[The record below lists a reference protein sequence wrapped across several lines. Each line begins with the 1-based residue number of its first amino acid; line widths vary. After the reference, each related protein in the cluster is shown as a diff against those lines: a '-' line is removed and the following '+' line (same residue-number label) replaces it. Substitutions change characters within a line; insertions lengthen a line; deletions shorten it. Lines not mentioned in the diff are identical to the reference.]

1 MTPPKPV
8 PLRTLFCI
16 GVNQNFFDANQQET
30 KEVWTAFV
38 QMMQGIA
45 QLPGVNVLGNMD
57 DDRSMVGPS
66 GNAPWTTYVLA
77 DVPDLET
84 VHAACNLFR
93 TIGVGDG
100 TYKLW
105 KYCKVE
111 ARVGRELSIP
121 AYAAS

>member
-1 MTPPKPV
+1 MTTENKA

-16 GVNQNFFDANQQET
+16 GINQNFFDAAVQET
-30 KEVWTAFV
+30 KDVWAAFV

-45 QLPGVNVLGNMD
+45 QLPGVTVLGNLD

-66 GNAPWTTYVLA
+66 DGWPWTTYVLA

-93 TIGVGDG
+93 TIPVGDG

-105 KYCKVE
+105 KYAKVE

-121 AYAAS
+121 AYAA

>member
-1 MTPPKPV
+1 MTPETKT

-16 GVNQNFFDANQQET
+16 GVNQNFFDATQTET
-30 KEVWTAFV
+30 KDIWNAFV

-45 QLPGVNVLGNMD
+45 ALPGVKVLGNLD

-66 GNAPWTTYVLA
+66 ASWPWTTYVLA

-121 AYAAS
+121 AYAA

>member
-1 MTPPKPV
+1 MSSDRKP

-16 GVNQNFFDANQQET
+16 GVNQNFFDATADET
-30 KEVWTAFV
+30 KQVWAAFV
-38 QMMQGIA
+38 RMMQGIA
-45 QLPGVNVLGNMD
+45 ALPGVTVLGNLD
-57 DDRSMVGPS
+57 DDRAMVGPS
-66 GNAPWTTYVLA
+66 DGWPWTTYVLA

-121 AYAAS
+121 AYAQ

>member
-1 MTPPKPV
+1 MTTDKTP

-16 GVNQNFFDANQQET
+16 GVNQNFFDATAQET
-30 KEVWTAFV
+30 KDVWAAFV

-45 QLPGVNVLGNMD
+45 RLPGVAVLGNLD

-66 GNAPWTTYVLA
+66 DGWPWTTYVLA
-77 DVPDLET
+77 DVPDLDT

-121 AYAAS
+121 AYAV

>member
-1 MTPPKPV
+1 MTNDKTP

-16 GVNQNFFDANQQET
+16 GVNQNFFDATAQET
-30 KEVWTAFV
+30 KDVWTAFV

-45 QLPGVNVLGNMD
+45 QLPGVTVLGNLD

-66 GNAPWTTYVLA
+66 DGWPWTTYVLA
-77 DVPDLET
+77 DVPDLDT

-121 AYAAS
+121 QYAA

>member
-1 MTPPKPV
+1 MTTPKPV

-45 QLPGVNVLGNMD
+45 QLPGVNVLGNLD

-66 GNAPWTTYVLA
+66 ANAPWTTYVLA

>member
-1 MTPPKPV
+1 
-8 PLRTLFCI
+8 
-16 GVNQNFFDANQQET
+16 
-30 KEVWTAFV
+30 
-38 QMMQGIA
+38 MMQGIA
-45 QLPGVNVLGNMD
+45 ALPGVKVLGNLD

-66 GNAPWTTYVLA
+66 TSWPWTTYVLA

-121 AYAAS
+121 AYAA